1 MGRGSGRG
9 SGGGQ
14 AKLAK
19 RNAATSRRTAQP
31 PVSSTAPD
39 SDSAIDLQ
47 SHADAAEYERKVLC
61 EKG

>member
-19 RNAATSRRTAQP
+19 RNAATSRGAAQTPFRRRPTMATLPGARTCRTSGRVP
-31 PVSSTAPD
+31 FLSP
-39 SDSAIDLQ
+39 
-47 SHADAAEYERKVLC
+47 
-61 EKG
+61 

>member
-1 MGRGSGRG
+1 MGHGPSRG
-9 SGGGQ
+9 SGGGHD
-14 AKLAK
+14 KLAK

-39 SDSAIDLQ
+39 SDSAIDVQ
-47 SHADAAEYERKVLC
+47 SRADAAEYERKVLC